1 MAGYRAPVSVVQTA
15 RRLVSHRGGHP
26 VLSVYLDLDPER
38 FATPPARASQI
49 RSLLDEAGRE
59 VDERREDLSHEEKTA
74 LREDLER
81 VRDYLLSREPPYK
94 GARALA
100 VFCSTADDLFETVQL
115 ARAVEGQVVI
125 EGAPYVAPLIEATQQ
140 RTWCVALVS
149 RREARVFGGPPDRLT
164 ELIEEQ
170 DDVHGQHSDG
180 GWSQPRYER
189 SVEKDVDD
197 HLRRAAEIV
206 YRLWK
211 RRRYDRLAL
220 GGPEEIVPRFEGFLS
235 SEVRGCVIEGRVE
248 LDVSTASDDSVR
260 AAVAPLVEADQKGFE
275 REALDRLAAGIG
287 REGGRAVGGLE
298 ETLSALGE
306 RRVEV
311 LLLEPGFDR
320 PGGRCPACGLL
331 LASLDAACPA
341 DGSTLEEV
349 DHLREAAIEAAIEQD
364 AEVMVV
370 RHYPDLGP
378 FRGIG
383 ALLRF

>member
-1 MAGYRAPVSVVQTA
+1 MAGYEAPVSVVQTA

-59 VDERREDLSHEEKTA
+59 VDERREDLSHDEKTA

-115 ARAVEGQVVI
+115 GRSVAGQVVI

-164 ELIEEQ
+164 ELVEEQ

-197 HLRRAAEIV
+197 HLRRAADIV

-211 RRRYDRLAL
+211 RHRYDRLAL
-220 GGPEEIVPRFEGFLS
+220 GGPEEIVPRFEGFCPRRCAAAWLRGGLS
-235 SEVRGCVIEGRVE
+235 STSRPPRTTPSGPPWPRSWRPIRSGLSGMR
-248 LDVSTASDDSVR
+248 ST
-260 AAVAPLVEADQKGFE
+260 GW
-275 REALDRLAAGIG
+275 
-287 REGGRAVGGLE
+287 
-298 ETLSALGE
+298 
-306 RRVEV
+306 
-311 LLLEPGFDR
+311 R
-320 PGGRCPACGLL
+320 PG
-331 LASLDAACPA
+331 SAATA
-341 DGSTLEEV
+341 
-349 DHLREAAIEAAIEQD
+349 
-364 AEVMVV
+364 
-370 RHYPDLGP
+370 
-378 FRGIG
+378 G
-383 ALLRF
+383 ARWAGWKRR